1 MRTPLAK
8 CTLTKVSH
16 ELPGGKAATSTLGS
30 ARFDHKLTS
39 SLTMCNV
46 AHATRVIFTV
56 WTGTKALAWAG
67 CKLVEVN
74 GVRSGVLLLV
84 FAVVHVGYVCCVL
97 AALDVRH
104 VGAEDVAGAVP
115 LSHECVGS
123 SCVVLGCMPSNHS
136 PASRCVAAKQL
147 QHHHSYSGCEVRRN
161 GHAHRVLVAG

>member
-74 GVRSGVLLLV
+74 GVRSGVLPCGG
-84 FAVVHVGYVCCVL
+84 ACVCGCSRWRCVL
-97 AALDVRH
+97 RAC
-104 VGAEDVAGAVP
+104 
-115 LSHECVGS
+115 ST
-123 SCVVLGCMPSNHS
+123 
-136 PASRCVAAKQL
+136 
-147 QHHHSYSGCEVRRN
+147 
-161 GHAHRVLVAG
+161 